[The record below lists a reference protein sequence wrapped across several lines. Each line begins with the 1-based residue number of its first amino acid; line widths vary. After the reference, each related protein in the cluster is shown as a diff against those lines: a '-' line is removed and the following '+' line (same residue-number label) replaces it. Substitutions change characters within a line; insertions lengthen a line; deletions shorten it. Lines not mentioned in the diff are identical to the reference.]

1 MSEVGS
7 LRTSL
12 SKPRPFLGPPRVLA
26 PRKEGHVS
34 ATVQFIVPGL
44 ALATGERERLVKLF
58 DRLDAGV
65 QAAAIERVANEGTGQ
80 TGILASA
87 TFYVPAKRPDEAEA
101 AIDTA
106 SALVVERFLGVL
118 SFLAGVRCV
127 AINAQTTRTGEGAT
141 YSTTLEPSS
150 RSGQAPATLRWAP
163 GAFGDATPPAHVFN
177 AFLWLRR
184 GLAARDPLATYG
196 ALMNSL
202 EATARLLVDSGPAG
216 KPCPHCGRGP
226 ARETIDTDGVHEL
239 VVERIGAPAELFD
252 RIWEAR
258 SAALALDGAFVTADT
273 LRRLTELKL
282 DAATLCYKGIKLALG
297 MPLDG
302 PPQLDPGQF
311 ITSTLMDVH

>member
-44 ALATGERERLVKLF
+44 ALAAGERERLVKLF

-65 QAAAIERVANEGTGQ
+65 QAAAIERVANEATGQ

-127 AINAQTTRTGEGAT
+127 AINARRPGPEKARPTRRHSSRAAVPGRRRPRSDGPRERSATPRRRPTCSTPSFGYAGGWPPAIPSRRTG
-141 YSTTLEPSS
+141 P
-150 RSGQAPATLRWAP
+150 
-163 GAFGDATPPAHVFN
+163 
-177 AFLWLRR
+177 
-184 GLAARDPLATYG
+184 
-196 ALMNSL
+196 
-202 EATARLLVDSGPAG
+202 
-216 KPCPHCGRGP
+216 
-226 ARETIDTDGVHEL
+226 
-239 VVERIGAPAELFD
+239 
-252 RIWEAR
+252 
-258 SAALALDGAFVTADT
+258 
-273 LRRLTELKL
+273 
-282 DAATLCYKGIKLALG
+282 
-297 MPLDG
+297 
-302 PPQLDPGQF
+302 
-311 ITSTLMDVH
+311 